1 MQTQPTTLKTQ
12 NVELE
17 TLQRRKRDFLNI
29 TLTIW
34 GMKGGHNLWKNGI
47 SKAQHVVL
55 LLGNS
60 GSGQSNSWLVRK
72 FSVEEKVFSCKV

>member
-29 TLTIW
+29 TFTIW
-34 GMKGGHNLWKNGI
+34 EMKGGHDLWKTGT
-47 SKAQHVVL
+47 SKAQNVVL
-55 LLGNS
+55 LLGNYCALFWS
-60 GSGQSNSWLVRK
+60 
-72 FSVEEKVFSCKV
+72 E